1 MEFID
6 FEASVK
12 VNVGSKDEVS
22 DTDSLKSF
30 VDDLNAEEENN
41 RAFYHNFENVT
52 RPTDEALREEFDES
66 MCEAE
71 QFDEVSNFCKSSE
84 EEREV
89 DEFKDI
95 GKRIEKFEEMLH
107 PIVDA
112 NNEGGQNSFVCAILY
127 ALRFDI
133 SLKVN
138 VCTEKELQEMT
149 GADLFLKLFKNR
161 GKFKLE
167 LDNHKFN
174 FIYMEINDVLTN
186 SSYFLRVYQLRKKF
200 RYLNLKSPTKQTIFQ
215 KFCSC
220 ENQKFNGFNIVS
232 IEDWRKLRK
241 KFKPIDLVYKPVRK
255 PKEEIKCY
263 FLRDLPKAYRNT
275 CSRGEK
281 LQHGFANQCC
291 YCNNFLARPDKY
303 KQLIE
308 HCSGVPGIFY
318 RLNNQNLATFE
329 DNL

>member
-52 RPTDEALREEFDES
+52 RPIDEALREEFDES

-112 NNEGGQNSFVCAILY
+112 NNEGGQNSFVYAILY
-127 ALRFDI
+127 
-133 SLKVN
+133 
-138 VCTEKELQEMT
+138 C
-149 GADLFLKLFKNR
+149 
-161 GKFKLE
+161 
-167 LDNHKFN
+167 
-174 FIYMEINDVLTN
+174 
-186 SSYFLRVYQLRKKF
+186 
-200 RYLNLKSPTKQTIFQ
+200 
-215 KFCSC
+215 
-220 ENQKFNGFNIVS
+220 
-232 IEDWRKLRK
+232 IE
-241 KFKPIDLVYKPVRK
+241 V
-255 PKEEIKCY
+255 
-263 FLRDLPKAYRNT
+263 
-275 CSRGEK
+275 
-281 LQHGFANQCC
+281 
-291 YCNNFLARPDKY
+291 
-303 KQLIE
+303 
-308 HCSGVPGIFY
+308 
-318 RLNNQNLATFE
+318 
-329 DNL
+329 

>member
-52 RPTDEALREEFDES
+52 RPIDEALREEFDES

-112 NNEGGQNSFVCAILY
+112 NNEGGQNSFVYAILY

-186 SSYFLRVYQLRKKF
+186 SSYSLRVYQLTNKF

-275 CSRGEK
+275 CSKGEK
-281 LQHGFANQCC
+281 LQHEFANQCC
-291 YCNNFLARPDKY
+291 YCNNFLA
-303 KQLIE
+303 
-308 HCSGVPGIFY
+308 
-318 RLNNQNLATFE
+318 
-329 DNL
+329 